1 MWYLIPISL
10 IVLVVYLWKVIK
22 LIGIPW
28 SISDTYY
35 QLQKRNRSAWWFQ
48 VVMILTAGI
57 LLPEWLELTDG
68 ENYQCC
74 AFLACTG
81 LIFVGAA
88 PCFKLE
94 LDGKV
99 HIGATIVCGLASLL
113 YMIFAGYIF
122 VPLILIIPTGFLIH
136 KYDKPVFWLEIWMF
150 VSIYISIISNAIW
163 N

>member
-1 MWYLIPISL
+1 MWYLIFISL
-10 IVLVVYLWKVIK
+10 AILIVYFWKVIK

-35 QLQKRNRSAWWFQ
+35 QLKKHGRPAWLFQ
-48 VVMILTAGI
+48 VAMILSAGI
-57 LLPEWLELTDG
+57 LLPEWLEVTEG

-74 AFLACTG
+74 AFLACIG
-81 LIFVGAA
+81 LIFVGSA

-113 YMIFAGYIF
+113 YMIFAGYTTI
-122 VPLILIIPTGFLIH
+122 PLLLTFPTGFLIY

-150 VSIYISIISNAIW
+150 ISTYISIIIDAIW

>member
-1 MWYLIPISL
+1 MWYLILISSAIL
-10 IVLVVYLWKVIK
+10 AVYLWRVIK

-35 QLQKRNRSAWWFQ
+35 QLKKHQKPAWIFQ
-48 VVMILTAGI
+48 VAIITAAGF

-68 ENYQCC
+68 KNYQCC
-74 AFLACTG
+74 AFLACAG

-99 HIGATIVCGLASLL
+99 HVGATRVCTLASLV
-113 YMIFAGYIF
+113 YMCFSGLWF
-122 VPLILIIPTGFLIH
+122 VPLLLAIPTGFLIH
-136 KYDKPVFWLEIWMF
+136 RYDKPVFWLELWLIVSVY
-150 VSIYISIISNAIW
+150 VSIIINAIW